1 LALKNTDD
9 YKALSID
16 GAMKEVKSSQDGL
29 TSEDAKGRIETY
41 GYNEIK
47 EKEVGPLR
55 KILSYFYGPMPLA
68 IEAAA
73 VVSAVIQHW
82 DDFALIVAL
91 LIANVIVGYWQ
102 ERSAGNAI
110 KELMKHLALRARVL
124 RDGAWAVLE
133 ARELVPGDIMRLRM
147 GDIVP
152 ADAKL
157 IQGTFLSVDQSALT
171 GESLPTEK
179 PLGEVVYSG
188 SLIRQGEMNGLV
200 VNTGGRTYF
209 GETAHLVASASN
221 VTGLSKIISKM
232 VYFLVGLALFL
243 GAITFYYGYV
253 LGFPFP
259 DDLLFFLILL
269 VASIP
274 IALPVVLTVTMALG
288 ALSLADKKAIV
299 SRLIS
304 IEELASMDVL
314 CSDKTGTLTEN
325 KLTIGDVVPSDQ
337 LSSQDVLLSASLASR
352 SDDMDAIDQA
362 IYARVGA
369 QADQGYTQLEFVPFD
384 PVRKRT
390 EATIEHNGTKFKV
403 MKGEPDTVL
412 SLCGTPGG
420 EDKVIE
426 ELASK
431 GYRVIAVAKDEGD
444 GWKFGGLIP
453 LYDPLRSDSKETIL
467 TAEKMGISVKMVTGD
482 NAAIAE
488 KIGSELG
495 LLPLALNASDLEAAI
510 KGNDFGAIE
519 KADIFARVYPEHKYS
534 IVKAL
539 ESRGHTVGMT
549 GDGVNDAPA
558 LKEAQ
563 VGIAV
568 SGATDA
574 ARSAADIVLT
584 APGLS
589 TIINAVQE
597 GRRIFQRMQSYV
609 LYRVVE
615 TLRIL
620 LFVTATILLLHF
632 YPISALLLIIL
643 ALLNDLPIVAVS
655 TDNVLYS
662 PYPEEWNMR
671 RIAGLAGILGSLGAG
686 ETLLL
691 VYIGQNLLGV
701 GASAILSIVFLKLI
715 VSGHLTMFVTR
726 TKKAFWKVPPSRP
739 LLVALLS
746 TMVIGFVMTAFGLGI
761 TSVGVPLAGFVVV
774 YALGWFLVEDG
785 LRVAYEKI
793 VPSGAPF
800 SGIAGVQPSAGRT
813 DTSAKSSAPVPPR
826 AARQFSRR
834 PA

>member
-1 LALKNTDD
+1 
-9 YKALSID
+9 
-16 GAMKEVKSSQDGL
+16 MKELQSSQNGL
-29 TSEDAKGRIETY
+29 SAQEAKERLGTY

-47 EKEVGPLR
+47 EKEVSPLR

-91 LIANVIVGYWQ
+91 LFANVVVGYWQ

-110 KELMKHLALRARVL
+110 KELMRHLALRARVL

-133 ARELVPGDIMRLRM
+133 ARELVPGDVMRLRM

-157 IQGTFLSVDQSALT
+157 TQGTFLSVDQSALT

-179 PLGEVVYSG
+179 HLGEVVYSG
-188 SLIRQGEMNGLV
+188 SLIRQGEMSGLV
-200 VNTGGRTYF
+200 LNTGGSTYF
-209 GETAHLVASASN
+209 GRTAHLVASASN

-232 VYFLVGLALFL
+232 VYFLVGLALVL
-243 GAITFYYGYV
+243 GAVTFYYGYS

-274 IALPVVLTVTMALG
+274 VALPVVLTVTMALG
-288 ALSLADKKAIV
+288 ALSLADRKAIV
-299 SRLIS
+299 SRLVS

-325 KLTIGDVVPSDQ
+325 KLTVGDVVPSEQ
-337 LSSQDVLLSASLASR
+337 MSPQDVLLYASLASR

-362 IYARVGA
+362 IYAKVGGK
-369 QADQGYTQLEFVPFD
+369 ADPAYTQLDFVPFD

-390 EATIEHNGTKFKV
+390 EAKIGHDGTRFGV

-412 SLCGTPGG
+412 ALCGMAGVG
-420 EDKVIE
+420 KRDID

-431 GYRVIAVAKDEGD
+431 GYRVIAVAKDSGD
-444 GWKFGGLIP
+444 GWKFAGLVP

-467 TAEKMGISVKMVTGD
+467 TAEKMGITVKMVTGD
-482 NAAIAE
+482 NEAIAA
-488 KIGSELG
+488 KIGSDLG
-495 LLPLALNASDLEAAI
+495 LRPVALAASDLEAAI
-510 KGNDFGAIE
+510 KGEDYDAIE
-519 KADIFARVYPEHKYS
+519 RADIFARVYPEHKYS

-539 ESRGHTVGMT
+539 EARGHTVGMT

-568 SGATDA
+568 AGATDA
-574 ARSAADIVLT
+574 ARSSADIVLT

-632 YPISALLLIIL
+632 YPVSAFLLIIL

-662 PYPEEWNMR
+662 QYPERWDMR
-671 RIAGLAGILGSLGAG
+671 RMAGLAGVLGTLGAG

-691 VYIGQNLLGV
+691 VYIGQSLLGLGV
-701 GASAILSIVFLKLI
+701 SAILSIVFLKLI

-726 TKKAFWKVPPSRP
+726 TKKAFWKVLPSGP

-746 TMVIGFVMTAFGLGI
+746 TMVVGFIMAAFGLGI
-761 TSVGVPLAGFVVV
+761 TSVGIPLAGFVVV
-774 YALGWFLVEDG
+774 YSFGWFLVEDG

-793 VPSGAPF
+793 VPAGASFPMT
-800 SGIAGVQPSAGRT
+800 APVQPTVGPT
-813 DTSAKSSAPVPPR
+813 ETAPPPPGQST
-826 AARQFSRR
+826 AQ
-834 PA
+834 PP